1 MAYYG
6 TPAGGDA
13 YFTEKLFYQP
23 WDEATEDQRI
33 RALAE
38 AAQLIDRLRF
48 SGSKT
53 DADQELEFPRNDEV
67 AVPDNVEKA
76 AYEIALALLD
86 GVDPDLEHQNL
97 AISSDGYS
105 SARATYNRTTAPEH
119 FTAGIPSR
127 RAWLFLRP
135 YLADVR
141 SVKLRKV

>member
-6 TPAGGDA
+6 TTAGGDA
-13 YFTEKLFYQP
+13 YFTEKLFFQP

-38 AAQLIDRLRF
+38 ARQLIDTLRF

-53 DADQELEFPRNDEV
+53 DEDQELEFPRNGDTT
-67 AVPDNVEKA
+67 VPEKVEQA
-76 AYEIALALLD
+76 AYEIALSLLD

-127 RAWLFLRP
+127 KAWLLLRP
-135 YLADVR
+135 LLADLR
-141 SVKLRKV
+141 SVKLRRV

>member
-6 TPAGGDA
+6 TTVGGDA
-13 YFTEKLFYQP
+13 YFTEKLYYQP

-48 SGSKT
+48 AGSKT
-53 DADQELEFPRNDEV
+53 DEDQELEFPRDGDDEV
-67 AVPDNVEKA
+67 PANVEKA

-119 FTAGIPSR
+119 FAAGIPSR
-127 RAWLFLRP
+127 KAWLFLRP
-135 YLADVR
+135 FLADIR
-141 SVKLRKV
+141 SVKLRRV